1 MRTHEP
7 IGEREGGDEALTL
20 CARRSVFYSSA
31 FTQVDQEMATKL
43 EISRGLMAA
52 KIAFAKV
59 MYAKNF
65 FVDDHVVGKKNR
77 FLGESDDDFD
87 F

>member
-1 MRTHEP
+1 
-7 IGEREGGDEALTL
+7 
-20 CARRSVFYSSA
+20 
-31 FTQVDQEMATKL
+31 VDQEMATKL

-65 FVDDHVVGKKNR
+65 FIDDHVVGKKNR